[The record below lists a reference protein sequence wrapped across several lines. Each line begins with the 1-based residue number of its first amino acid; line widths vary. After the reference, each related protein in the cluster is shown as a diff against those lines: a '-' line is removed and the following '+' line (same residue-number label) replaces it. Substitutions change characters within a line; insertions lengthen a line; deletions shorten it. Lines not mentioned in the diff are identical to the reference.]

1 MNELEVNE
9 YINEATEAL
18 MGTSEYERWW
28 DALCNE
34 RKKLMDEHGANPGT
48 IEGILFELWNL
59 KIGYILNKYGC
70 PEKKNREPD

>member
-18 MGTSEYERWW
+18 MGTPEYERWW

-34 RKKLMDEHGANPGT
+34 RKNLMDKYGANSGN

-59 KIGYILNKYGC
+59 KLGYILDKYYC
-70 PEKKNREPD
+70 QKIRSRDPD